1 MLRSMHFVIQ
11 NCMLCKIS
19 KKNFIIGD
27 IIIIKKIVAPLL
39 CMIFP
44 SE

>member
-1 MLRSMHFVIQ
+1 MLPSMHFVIQ
-11 NCMLCKIS
+11 NCRLCKVS
-19 KKNFIIGD
+19 KRNFIIGD
-27 IIIIKKIVAPLL
+27 IVIIKKKSLL